1 MGKVEERRANYWIF
15 FFNHN
20 STFNV
25 FTAMEVGEECS
36 EKKIPRLIANVPSAQ
51 SRALR

>member
-1 MGKVEERRANYWIF
+1 MGKVEETRANYWIF

-25 FTAMEVGEECS
+25 STATEVGEECS
-36 EKKIPRLIANVPSAQ
+36 AKKIPRLIARPLS
-51 SRALR
+51 SK